1 MAPSAPRERLHRYEA
16 TVVWTGDNGVGTR
29 DYTAYRRDHV
39 IRLPGKPDLLGSSDP
54 SFRGDPTRYNPDQ
67 LLVASL
73 SACHMLWY
81 LHLAAVGGV
90 IVREYEDRADGTL
103 VMDPDG
109 GGRFA
114 EAVLRPRVRIE
125 RGDLARAQ
133 ALHEEAHRKC
143 FVANSVNFPVRV
155 EPTTEVVPAR
165 ASAG

>member
-1 MAPSAPRERLHRYEA
+1 MAPSAARERVHRYEA
-16 TVVWTGDNGVGTR
+16 TVVWTGDEGVGTR

-39 IRLPGKPDLLGSSDP
+39 IRFPGKPDLLGSSDV

-90 IVREYEDRADGTL
+90 VVREYEDRADGTL
-103 VMDPDG
+103 SLDPDG
-109 GGRFA
+109 GGRFT

-125 RGDLARAQ
+125 RGDLARAH
-133 ALHEEAHRKC
+133 ALHEDAHRKC

-155 EPTTEVVPAR
+155 EPTIEVVPPP
-165 ASAG
+165 S